1 MKGSIVFMATLFLK
15 IPFIFELIFSG
26 FYIVL
31 FSFRFLGKYPLQFVE
46 NYADSMLT
54 VTSYII
60 PFVIF
65 ISILANYI
73 YSNGIDEFFRKYIF
87 SLIVFIPL
95 LFTIEDKQFVFWLSS
110 AHLLSSILSL
120 YDVDSSS
127 SRDFSNAKSTTYN
140 LFQILKMSPA
150 QLVLSSFLLV
160 IVFGTFG
167 LMLPFATNIGIN
179 MSFWDALFIATSA
192 TCVTGLS
199 TMNIG
204 ADFTIFGQILILFLI
219 QIGGL
224 GIMTLSSS
232 MAILLGKSMGMKDR
246 LVLQDLL
253 DVNSMEDLVAM
264 VTDIVRYTLIIE
276 LWGAIILTFAFTY
289 DGFEFT
295 QALYYGVFHSVSA
308 FCNAGFALF
317 DNSLE
322 SYALNPLVHGTV
334 SILIILGGLGFIVL
348 KETRNILLRPKSF
361 ARITLHTKVVYVMTA
376 GLTVI
381 GALFIFFGEF
391 LGALDGYTLYEK
403 IQIALFQSITLRTA
417 GFNTIPLTNLNS
429 FTIYGLSLIMFI
441 GASPGSTGGGIKT
454 TTLAILLQSIKST
467 IMGVK
472 EIELFDRAIN
482 ASTVVR
488 ATALTFISIIL
499 TSGFI
504 LVMMQIEPEQSFL
517 SIFFEVISAGGTV
530 GLTLGLTPFLSISGK
545 LIISFVMFMGRVGPI
560 TLLLAI
566 AQQKQVRGKFD
577 YPVGRI
583 MIG

>member
-1 MKGSIVFMATLFLK
+1 MATLFLK

-150 QLVLSSFLLV
+150 QLVLLSFLLV

-204 ADFTIFGQILILFLI
+204 ADFTIFGQILI
-219 QIGGL
+219 
-224 GIMTLSSS
+224 
-232 MAILLGKSMGMKDR
+232 
-246 LVLQDLL
+246 
-253 DVNSMEDLVAM
+253 
-264 VTDIVRYTLIIE
+264 
-276 LWGAIILTFAFTY
+276 
-289 DGFEFT
+289 
-295 QALYYGVFHSVSA
+295 
-308 FCNAGFALF
+308 
-317 DNSLE
+317 
-322 SYALNPLVHGTV
+322 
-334 SILIILGGLGFIVL
+334 
-348 KETRNILLRPKSF
+348 
-361 ARITLHTKVVYVMTA
+361 
-376 GLTVI
+376 
-381 GALFIFFGEF
+381 
-391 LGALDGYTLYEK
+391 
-403 IQIALFQSITLRTA
+403 
-417 GFNTIPLTNLNS
+417 
-429 FTIYGLSLIMFI
+429 
-441 GASPGSTGGGIKT
+441 
-454 TTLAILLQSIKST
+454 
-467 IMGVK
+467 
-472 EIELFDRAIN
+472 
-482 ASTVVR
+482 
-488 ATALTFISIIL
+488 
-499 TSGFI
+499 
-504 LVMMQIEPEQSFL
+504 
-517 SIFFEVISAGGTV
+517 
-530 GLTLGLTPFLSISGK
+530 
-545 LIISFVMFMGRVGPI
+545 
-560 TLLLAI
+560 
-566 AQQKQVRGKFD
+566 
-577 YPVGRI
+577 
-583 MIG
+583 

>member
-1 MKGSIVFMATLFLK
+1 MMATLFLR
-15 IPFIFELIFSG
+15 IPFILELVFSG

-31 FSFRFLGKYPLQFVE
+31 FSFSMLGQYPFDFVQ
-46 NYADSMLT
+46 NYADTLLT
-54 VTSYII
+54 VSSYII
-60 PFVIF
+60 PFIIF

-73 YSNGIDEFFRKYIF
+73 YSNGVEEFFRKYIF
-87 SLIVFIPL
+87 SIIVFIPL

-120 YDVDSSS
+120 YDNNVTGI
-127 SRDFSNAKSTTYN
+127 RDYSNAKSTAYN

-150 QLVLSSFLLV
+150 QLVLASFLLV

-167 LMLPFATNIGIN
+167 LMLPFSTKMGVTL
-179 MSFWDALFIATSA
+179 SFWDAVFIATSA

-199 TMNIG
+199 PLNIG
-204 ADFTIFGQILILFLI
+204 ADFTMFGQILILFLI

-232 MAILLGKSMGMKDR
+232 MAILLGKAMGMKDR
-246 LVLQDLL
+246 VVLQDLL

-264 VTDIVRYTLIIE
+264 VTDIVRYTLVIE

-334 SILIILGGLGFIVL
+334 SLLILLGGLGFIVL
-348 KETRNILLRPKSF
+348 KETRTILLKPKSF
-361 ARITLHTKVVYVMTA
+361 ARFTLHTKIVFVMTA
-376 GLTVI
+376 GLTVV
-381 GALFIFFGEF
+381 GAFFIFFGEF
-391 LGALDGYTLYEK
+391 LGALDGYTLFEK
-403 IQIALFQSITLRTA
+403 IQISLFQSITLRTA

-429 FTIYGLSLIMFI
+429 FTIYGISLIMFI

-467 IMGVK
+467 IFGVK
-472 EIELFDRAIN
+472 EIDLYDRSIHS
-482 ASTVVR
+482 STVVK

-499 TSGFI
+499 MSAFI
-504 LVMMQIEPEQSFL
+504 LVMMKIEPEHSFL

-530 GLTLGLTPFLSISGK
+530 GLTLGLTPYLSVAGK
-545 LIISFVMFMGRVGPI
+545 LIISFVMFVGRVGPI

-566 AQQKQVRGKFD
+566 AQQKQVRGKID

>member
-1 MKGSIVFMATLFLK
+1 MGTLFLR
-15 IPFIFELIFSG
+15 IPFILELLISG
-26 FYIVL
+26 FYIVM
-31 FSFRFLGKYPLQFVE
+31 FSLRFLGKYPFGFIE
-46 NYADSMLT
+46 RYADALLSI
-54 VTSYII
+54 TSYVI
-60 PFVIF
+60 PFIIF
-65 ISILANYI
+65 ISILTNYI
-73 YSNGIDEFFRKYIF
+73 YSVDLEEFFRKYIF
-87 SLIVFIPL
+87 SIIVFIPM
-95 LFTIEDKQFVFWLSS
+95 LFTINDPQFVFWLSS

-120 YDVDSSS
+120 YDNDNGGFRDYSS
-127 SRDFSNAKSTTYN
+127 AKGTSYN

-150 QLVLSSFLLV
+150 QLVLASFILV

-167 LMLPFATNIGIN
+167 LMLPFATKAAGSL
-179 MSFWDALFIATSA
+179 SFWDALFIATSA

-199 TMNIG
+199 PVNIG
-204 ADFTIFGQILILFLI
+204 AEFGMFGQILILFLI

-246 LVLQDLL
+246 VVLQDLL

-264 VTDIVRYTLIIE
+264 VTDIVRYTLVIE
-276 LWGAIILTFAFTY
+276 LWGAVILTFAFTY

-295 QALYYGVFHSVSA
+295 QALYYGIFHSVSA

-322 SYALNPLVHGTV
+322 SYALNPLVHGTI
-334 SILIILGGLGFIVL
+334 SLLIILGGLGFIVL
-348 KETRNILLRPKSF
+348 KETRNILLKPKSF
-361 ARITLHTKVVYVMTA
+361 ARFTLHTKIVFVMSA
-376 GLTVI
+376 GLTIV

-391 LGALDGYTLYEK
+391 LGALDGYSLYEK
-403 IQIALFQSITLRTA
+403 IQISLFQSVTLRTA
-417 GFNTIPLTNLNS
+417 GFNTIPLTNFNS
-429 FTIYGLSLIMFI
+429 FTIYGISLMMFI

-454 TTLAILLQSIKST
+454 TTLAILLQSIRST
-467 IMGVK
+467 IKGIK
-472 EIELFDRAIN
+472 EIDLYDRSIH

-488 ATALTFISIIL
+488 ATALTFISIII

-504 LVMMQIEPEQSFL
+504 LLMMKIEPEQSFL

-530 GLTLGLTPFLSISGK
+530 GLSLGLTPFLSVAGK
-545 LIISFVMFMGRVGPI
+545 VAISFVMFIGRVGPI

>member
-1 MKGSIVFMATLFLK
+1 MATLFLK